1 LQAAAARPKWPWSA
15 TATTYSRSRRFMDN
29 MIGRADHLSR
39 DNRLDLSRVAAY
51 RQPDEMAVTLKR
63 HIGQL

>member
-1 LQAAAARPKWPWSA
+1 
-15 TATTYSRSRRFMDN
+15 MDN
-29 MIGRADHLSR
+29 MIGHADHLSR

-63 HIGQL
+63 HIRQL